1 MKNTTNSGMDIHWNA
16 AMDIWSGDGNQNTTG
31 TLVAVIDDGLRYT
44 HPEFAGQLWD

>member
-1 MKNTTNSGMDIHWNA
+1 MDIHWNA